1 MLQYAVREHLVK
13 AAVTERQVTAI
24 SHHVDGGDTKLA
36 RNPLCRAYAFQRR
49 IDTHWPISGA
59 SCRHTPSA
67 PTATDLQERS
77 PISRRQPQTWNR
89 IFHEAANEVAVHV
102 AIRCR
107 NPVLH
112 EWINLASNDVQ
123 IAHLRSIASFGN
135 LKGPKALGVSL
146 PFFLH

>member
-1 MLQYAVREHLVK
+1 HPIDLEESVAHVSRRQMLQYAIREHLVK

-67 PTATDLQERS
+67 PTDRKSTRLNS
-77 PISRRQPQTWNR
+77 S
-89 IFHEAANEVAVHV
+89 HV
-102 AIRCR
+102 A
-107 NPVLH
+107 
-112 EWINLASNDVQ
+112 
-123 IAHLRSIASFGN
+123 
-135 LKGPKALGVSL
+135 
-146 PFFLH
+146 